1 MATAMASALTRIPV
15 HKEVAMTGEI
25 TLRGKVLPIGGLKE
39 KLLAAHRAGLTTVV
53 IPKDNEKDLIEVPAD
68 VRDAMQLNLVETMDE
83 VLHLALERLPIPRAG
98 KSAGAEVGGQIPDVG
113 GQMTGFG
120 DQQSAI

>member
-1 MATAMASALTRIPV
+1 M
-15 HKEVAMTGEI
+15 
-25 TLRGKVLPIGGLKE
+25 
-39 KLLAAHRAGLTTVV
+39 V

-68 VRDAMQLNLVETMDE
+68 VREAMQLNLVETMDE
-83 VLHLALERLPIPRAG
+83 VLQLALERLPVPRAG
-98 KSAGAEVGGQIPDVG
+98 QGADVGGQIPDVG